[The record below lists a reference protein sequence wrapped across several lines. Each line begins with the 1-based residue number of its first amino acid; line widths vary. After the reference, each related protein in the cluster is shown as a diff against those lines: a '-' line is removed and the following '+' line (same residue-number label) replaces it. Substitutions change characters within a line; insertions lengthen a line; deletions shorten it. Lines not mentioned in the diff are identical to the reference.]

1 MATRRAPVFQW
12 RLRLAR
18 HVAAPAASGD
28 DEMDPQPRNTFN
40 VAVIGAGLS
49 GLCLAQSLKKS
60 GIDVHVY
67 ERDDSAE
74 TRGQGYRITL
84 DERGI
89 RALEVCLPDSL
100 FALFEAASGAPGGFY
115 EARFAGDFP
124 AHFHSIKG
132 PKPVPATPGRPV
144 DTASNSF
151 VWSRGS
157 GVFWQAVHACRG
169 HGPRGDGPLCGWH
182 VRGCNGSGRRGR
194 GRLAGPAVAPAE
206 CSAGLARVQCDLWK
220 DESQHNRS
228 STSSWEARD
237 EWCPGDW
244 IARQDVLFHDD
255 GIPGAAP

>member
-1 MATRRAPVFQW
+1 
-12 RLRLAR
+12 
-18 HVAAPAASGD
+18 
-28 DEMDPQPRNTFN
+28 
-40 VAVIGAGLS
+40 
-49 GLCLAQSLKKS
+49 
-60 GIDVHVY
+60 
-67 ERDDSAE
+67 
-74 TRGQGYRITL
+74 
-84 DERGI
+84 
-89 RALEVCLPDSL
+89 
-100 FALFEAASGAPGGFY
+100 
-115 EARFAGDFP
+115 
-124 AHFHSIKG
+124 

-182 VRGCNGSGRRGR
+182 VRGCNGSGRHGR

-244 IARQDVLFHDD
+244 PGKTFFFTTMAFRERPRDAFRRFMCKPPGRDQGDYVMWAISFPDASLPAATARGGSDALLQFAKEQAREFHVALRQMVDASE
-255 GIPGAAP
+255 PGETLLVPLRMTPVKGWSSNSLHAHG

>member
-1 MATRRAPVFQW
+1 M
-12 RLRLAR
+12 AR
-18 HVAAPAASGD
+18 HPEG
-28 DEMDPQPRNTFN
+28 R
-40 VAVIGAGLS
+40 GL
-49 GLCLAQSLKKS
+49 
-60 GIDVHVY
+60 D
-67 ERDDSAE
+67 
-74 TRGQGYRITL
+74 T
-84 DERGI
+84 
-89 RALEVCLPDSL
+89 RALLAKRHLSL
-100 FALFEAASGAPGGFY
+100 ETTQKNL
-115 EARFAGDFP
+115 
-124 AHFHSIKG
+124 
-132 PKPVPATPGRPV
+132 TQCRPV

-237 EWCPGDW
+237 EWCPCDW

-255 GIPGAAP
+255 GIRGAAS